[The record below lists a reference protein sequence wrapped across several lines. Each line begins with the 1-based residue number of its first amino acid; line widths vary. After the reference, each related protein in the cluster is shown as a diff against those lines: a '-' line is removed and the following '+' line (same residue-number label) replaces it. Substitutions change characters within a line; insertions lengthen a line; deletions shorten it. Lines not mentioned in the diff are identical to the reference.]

1 MMLKKIMHF
10 FCDRSLE
17 KETAKTNSLIRQ
29 VEQHEKAAMERLKAQ
44 AINYQT
50 KVATYKKARDV
61 EFKEFIAFMN
71 KQLGLAD
78 AYVRHLGDF
87 QDKMFVC
94 FDSWMKTSIAEQEI
108 QLLSAR
114 ITTKLHLREFITA
127 LQMEMNKL
135 SQRKERNEWHHMI
148 KARPVLVSSEFI
160 QRTVWQVN
168 NNQKSNSKSISCNL
182 SRLKSHLTALR
193 REIEELRHK
202 RDQLITS
209 SRDLIGKHQAHKAKL
224 NDQYRNC
231 NKLFREIQ
239 DGFSNHFGS
248 VATGNSLADSWIA
261 KIEGAVTLSK
271 LFSTHKGTADI
282 QKEVQHELDDIN
294 NDFRDIRCRIKANR
308 QIGDFSTLSGD
319 KVTRDRLYHEREQ
332 ACKRQ
337 LEISAARDVIYKR
350 GNELKE
356 MLGKFDSLEP
366 DKSIRRFVEIF
377 GLGKDF
383 DVHRVIGISTRES
396 RRRHYELKN
405 QNR

>member
-1 MMLKKIMHF
+1 MHF
-10 FCDRSLE
+10 FCGRSLE
-17 KETAKTNSLIRQ
+17 KETAKTNSLIYK

-44 AINYQT
+44 DSNYQT
-50 KVATYKKARDV
+50 QIATYKKERDV

-71 KQLGLAD
+71 KQLVLAE
-78 AYVRHLGDF
+78 AYVIHLGDF

-94 FDSWMKTSIAEQEI
+94 FNSWMNTSIAEQEI
-108 QLLSAR
+108 QLLFAR
-114 ITTKLHLREFITA
+114 ITTKIHLREFITA

-148 KARPVLVSSEFI
+148 KERPVRVSSDFI
-160 QRTVWQVN
+160 QRTVCQVN
-168 NNQKSNSKSISCNL
+168 NNQKSNSKSIKCDL

-202 RDQLITS
+202 LDQLKTS
-209 SRDLIGKHQAHKAKL
+209 SRELIAKHQDHKAKL
-224 NDQYRNC
+224 KDQYRNC

-248 VATGNSLADSWIA
+248 GATGNSLADSWIA
-261 KIEGAVTLSK
+261 NIEGGVTLSK
-271 LFSTHKGTADI
+271 LFSAHKGTADM
-282 QKEVQHELDDIN
+282 QKEVQDELYVLN
-294 NDFRDIRCRIKANR
+294 KDFRDIRSRIEANH
-308 QIGDFSTLSGD
+308 QSGDFSTLSED
-319 KVTRDRLYHEREQ
+319 KATRDRLYHERKQ
-332 ACKRQ
+332 ADKRRC
-337 LEISAARDVIYKR
+337 EIKAARDVIYKR

-356 MLGKFDSLEP
+356 MLGKFDSLHP

-383 DVHRVIGISTRES
+383 DVHRAIGISTRES
-396 RRRHYELKN
+396 RRKYYELKN